1 MKLRDFKKLNENW
14 SEWASQGYPTGPRAD
29 LYDAIRDHSLEKTGS
44 RETYG
49 DFDKLDAMN
58 DEELENYATELMP
71 QLPGDEGPYDAE
83 AEASAMRESAGGKLL
98 YSVSNTG
105 YGDVYEF
112 FDENGE
118 ETEQTLGMMVLD
130 LADAGVGGWA
140 PEEQIDR
147 MMAVNAD
154 PNKNQGGMQKWDSSV
169 FEDYYGA
176 DNQKILQA
184 WAKMSK
190 MELELVQDG
199 EDEYEDD
206 GTNDFEEYY
215 SESKKRNKIHE
226 GRYHF
231 ANAFDELDISEDPRA
246 QAFEQCIKILNELT
260 YDSLEGDVASY
271 ADDAARLLWKAAE
284 ELDYKRNQVGNVEES
299 VVGDMKSKF
308 QDMLTLGKK
317 SKSKGKEFTGKKGK
331 KTVTPE
337 QIKKWWGSL
346 PASEK
351 LRISSK
357 MELPRK
363 IKDWGDQEWTN
374 AASYLLDNPVEEALS
389 PEDERASE
397 QAYAMA
403 FEKGRKGMAVVD
415 VCNGLTGIG
424 HKACLAGHQDGANE
438 FRQSL
443 AERVRQ
449 TVVRRLAE
457 SKGVKKK

>member
-1 MKLRDFKKLNENW
+1 MKLKDFKKLNENW

-284 ELDYKRNQVGNVEES
+284 ELDYKRNQVGNVEE
-299 VVGDMKSKF
+299 
-308 QDMLTLGKK
+308 
-317 SKSKGKEFTGKKGK
+317 
-331 KTVTPE
+331 
-337 QIKKWWGSL
+337 
-346 PASEK
+346 
-351 LRISSK
+351 
-357 MELPRK
+357 
-363 IKDWGDQEWTN
+363 
-374 AASYLLDNPVEEALS
+374 ALS

-397 QAYAMA
+397 Q
-403 FEKGRKGMAVVD
+403 
-415 VCNGLTGIG
+415 
-424 HKACLAGHQDGANE
+424 
-438 FRQSL
+438 
-443 AERVRQ
+443 
-449 TVVRRLAE
+449 
-457 SKGVKKK
+457 

>member
-1 MKLRDFKKLNENW
+1 MKLKDFKKLNENW
-14 SEWASQGYPTGPRAD
+14 SQWAAQGYPSGPRAD
-29 LYDAIRDHSLEKTGS
+29 LYDAIRDYSKELTGS

-49 DFDKLDAMN
+49 DFDKLDSMSDEQLEEYYAGMKNSPEAQAVVDDAAAEEEAAMGV
-58 DEELENYATELMP
+58 DTEYDKMP
-71 QLPGDEGPYDAE
+71 SQSGMGRG
-83 AEASAMRESAGGKLL
+83 MRESAGGKLQ

-140 PEEQIDR
+140 PEEQISR

-154 PNKNQGGMQKWDSSV
+154 PSKNQGGMQKWDSSV

-184 WAKMSK
+184 WAKMSG
-190 MELELVQDG
+190 MELEQMPEA

-215 SESKKRNKIHE
+215 SESKKRNKVHE

-231 ANAFDELDISEDPRA
+231 ANSFDQLDIGEDPRA

-260 YDSLEGDVASY
+260 YDSLEGDAASY
-271 ADDAARLLWKAAE
+271 ADDAARLLWKASE
-284 ELDYKRNQVGNVEES
+284 ELDYKRNQVGN
-299 VVGDMKSKF
+299 
-308 QDMLTLGKK
+308 
-317 SKSKGKEFTGKKGK
+317 
-331 KTVTPE
+331 
-337 QIKKWWGSL
+337 
-346 PASEK
+346 
-351 LRISSK
+351 
-357 MELPRK
+357 
-363 IKDWGDQEWTN
+363 
-374 AASYLLDNPVEEALS
+374 VEEALS

-397 QAYAMA
+397 QAYAMG
-403 FEKGRKGMAVVD
+403 FKKGKEGMAVVD
-415 VCNGLTGIG
+415 VCRGLTGIG
-424 HKACLAGHQDGANE
+424 HKACMAGHQDGANE

-449 TVVRRLAE
+449 TVVRKLTEAKGAE
-457 SKGVKKK
+457 KK